1 MMLGKARKLALAAA
15 LTTALL
21 PINGIGKDI
30 GITAVVR
37 NNVRVTTS
45 VDPSLHKAK
54 VRERIA
60 IGNDIVTGANSMTQ
74 LLLLDKTSFTVGSS
88 AKVKIDRFVYDPDR
102 DSSSIGAS
110 VAKGAFRFM
119 SGKSLKRGM
128 TRSSIDTPIASIGI
142 RGTIVEGVVGQE
154 AIDIMKRESGING
167 SFVADPET
175 ASLIVLRG
183 PGSNARGGVQHGAI
197 DVTVGDV
204 VIPLE
209 EAGLALFIP
218 GPGQAPIGPFR
229 ISQRGTLSLRD
240 LLGVRPL
247 PGRDRQFDRDPT
259 TEQLFECDGGSRLGG
274 GGCFGF
280 GGQFG

>member
-1 MMLGKARKLALAAA
+1 MFTRTRKLALVAA

-21 PINGIGKDI
+21 PISSIGKDI

-37 NNVRVTTS
+37 NNVQVTTA
-45 VDPSLHKAK
+45 VNPALHKAK

-88 AKVKIDRFVYDPDR
+88 ARIKIDRFVYNPDR

-119 SGKSLKRGM
+119 SGRSLKRGE
-128 TRSSIDTPIASIGI
+128 TRSSINTPVASIGI
-142 RGTIVEGVVGQE
+142 RGTIIEGVVGQE
-154 AIDIMKRESGING
+154 AIDIVRQEPGLG
-167 SFVADPET
+167 QSFNADPEKAT
-175 ASLIVLRG
+175 LIILRG
-183 PGSNARGGVQHGAI
+183 PGGNARGVDKGAI
-197 DVTVGDV
+197 DVTVGDL
-204 VIPLE
+204 VIPIE
-209 EAGLALFIP
+209 EAGMALFIP

-229 ISQRGTLSLRD
+229 ISPRGTLSLRD

-247 PGRDRQFDRDPT
+247 PGRDRQIERDPT
-259 TEQLFECDGGSRLGG
+259 TDQTFECDLSDTQRYS
-274 GGCFGF
+274 CFGF
-280 GGQFG
+280 QSG